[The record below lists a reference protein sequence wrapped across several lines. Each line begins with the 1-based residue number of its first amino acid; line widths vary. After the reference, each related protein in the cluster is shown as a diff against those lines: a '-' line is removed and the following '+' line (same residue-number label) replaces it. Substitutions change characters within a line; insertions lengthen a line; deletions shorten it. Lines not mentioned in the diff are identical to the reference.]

1 LDGLRDLVHDARHQS
16 NRQLKRDTGFYGQPA
31 KVVESD
37 SLNIRTASEAIYDL
51 YIAGRTLGTLL
62 GKELPGVALMERET
76 GNGHLANAA
85 LCERLAKIV
94 PQEKT
99 VREAVSSKRCMA
111 IWRKCRESLD
121 SKAGEFLKSKGQVPT
136 TNGHG
141 TARRRRKVAV
151 A

>member
-1 LDGLRDLVHDARHQS
+1 VHDARHQS

-37 SLNIRTASEAIYDL
+37 SLNIRATSEAIYDL

-62 GKELPGVALMERET
+62 GKELPGVALLERET

-99 VREAVSSKRCMA
+99 VREAVSSKKCMV
-111 IWRKCRESLD
+111 IWMRCRESLD
-121 SKAGEFLKSKGQVPT
+121 DEASHSVQSRQTVPT

-141 TARRRRKVAV
+141 TSRRRRKAAV